1 MHNTLDFQT
10 KESDVCSM
18 TKYKQKLKE
27 WHKRYGEFSAETQ
40 SQIDKLVN
48 EFTKAASFP
57 NNIINKVSVMKPAEG
72 TRFIREYNGR
82 KHEVIALAKGFK
94 YRNKT
99 YNSLSAI
106 AYEITQTK
114 WNGKRFFG
122 VCK

>member
-1 MHNTLDFQT
+1 
-10 KESDVCSM
+10 M
-18 TKYKQKLKE
+18 TKTYKQKLKD
-27 WHKRYGEFSAETQ
+27 WHKKYGELPIDIQ
-40 SQIDKLVN
+40 SKIDKLVN
-48 EFTKAASFP
+48 EFEKTNYLSNEKP
-57 NNIINKVSVMKPAEG
+57 NIVKPIKHIEG

-94 YRNKT
+94 YKNKI

-106 AYEITQTK
+106 AYEITHTK